1 MTVEEKEYRSFIGR
15 ILGLRGNEAVRVTL
29 LFRGG
34 SDRTFY
40 RVHVPGGKSYI
51 FMHYSPGREEN
62 NYYVEIAVFLRDIGV
77 RVPAIVGHDRA
88 RRFILMEDL
97 GDADLFSFRQAP
109 WSRREELYRKTLS
122 LVLQL
127 HSFPLESFS
136 PQAVPLAEA
145 FGPSLYRWERDYFRE
160 NFVEGL
166 CGIRLDPGEAE
177 GLERELAA
185 LAGGLEG
192 GNRCLVHR
200 DLQSKNVM
208 VVGGEPALIDFQGMR
223 VGNPFYDLGSL
234 LYDPYVAFTHEERL
248 SLLRFCHRYLGR
260 SLDWPDFQKA
270 FFRASAQRLMQALG
284 AYGFLGLKRGLRE
297 FLEHVPRGL
306 ENLIDA
312 STRAGDLPRLR
323 DTAVRC
329 REVVSSSKSKV

>member
-1 MTVEEKEYRSFIGR
+1 MTVEDKEHRSFIGKA
-15 ILGLRGNEAVRVTL
+15 LGIGGNEAVRITL

-40 RVHVPGGKSYI
+40 RVHVPGRNSFI

-62 NYYVEIAVFLRDIGV
+62 NYYVEIAGFLPNIGV

-109 WSRREELYRKTLS
+109 WSRREELYRKTLG
-122 LVLQL
+122 LVLRL
-127 HSFPLESFS
+127 HSFPLDAF
-136 PQAVPLAEA
+136 PFQAVPLAEA

-160 NFVEGL
+160 NFVGGL
-166 CGIRLDPGEAE
+166 CGVRLDPGEAE
-177 GLERELAA
+177 DLERELAA
-185 LAGGLEG
+185 LAADLEG
-192 GNRCLVHR
+192 GSRCLVHR

-208 VVGGEPALIDFQGMR
+208 VVSGEPALIDFQGMR
-223 VGNPFYDLGSL
+223 AGNPFYDLGSL
-234 LYDPYVAFTHEERL
+234 LYDPYVAFTHDERL
-248 SLLRFCHRYLGR
+248 GLLRFYHRSLGR

-284 AYGFLGLKRGLRE
+284 AYGFLGLKRGLRG

-323 DTAVRC
+323 ETAVRC
-329 REVVSSSKSKV
+329 REIVSS